1 MPVVA
6 GLRENIMTEIRD
18 IRVPPRI
25 DSLPLPEREIRRPPT
40 QDWRFQFQGQKFDYQ
55 NGRILLNNQNL
66 AELIGENLT
75 HLSAQYWT
83 LLSRRLAR
91 YRDWASLNVDDAEAL
106 GKFSALVHAFLTK
119 IFGRIK
125 KKFDETIDGVSFHL
139 EDGQLLLN
147 GVNVNAFLEMA
158 KKNRTEKGKV
168 FLKGLRNRLAV
179 LQSNRGGNP
188 NYEKIRDTVD
198 RLAAAIE
205 RELAN
210 YAPAIIQ
217 LPPPALPPGS

>member
-1 MPVVA
+1 MS
-6 GLRENIMTEIRD
+6 EIRN

-25 DSLPLPEREIRRPPT
+25 DSLPLPEREIGRKPA
-40 QDWRFQFQGQKFDYQ
+40 QDWRFTIQGQKFDFQ
-55 NGRILLNNQNL
+55 GGKILLNHQNL
-66 AELIGENLT
+66 AELISENLT

-83 LLSRRLAR
+83 TLSRRLAR
-91 YRDWASLNVDDAEAL
+91 YRDWATLHVDDPEAL
-106 GKFSALVHAFLTK
+106 AKFSALVHAFLTK

-125 KKFDETIDGVSFHL
+125 KKFDETLDGVSFHL

-158 KKNRTEKGKV
+158 KKHRTEKGRI
-168 FLKGLRNRLAV
+168 FLKGLRNRLAI

-188 NYEKIRDTVD
+188 NYEKIRETVE

-205 RELAN
+205 KELLN
-210 YAPAIIQ
+210 YSPAVIE
-217 LPPPALPPGS
+217 LPPPSLPSPSS

>member
-1 MPVVA
+1 MS
-6 GLRENIMTEIRD
+6 EIRN

-25 DSLPLPEREIRRPPT
+25 DSLPLPERETGRAPA
-40 QDWRFQFQGQKFDYQ
+40 QDWRFVIQGQKFDFQ
-55 NGRILLNNQNL
+55 GGKILLNNQNL
-66 AELIGENLT
+66 AELISENLT

-83 LLSRRLAR
+83 TLSRRLAR
-91 YRDWASLNVDDAEAL
+91 YRDWATLHVDDPEAL
-106 GKFSALVHAFLTK
+106 AKFSALLHAFLTK

-158 KKNRTEKGKV
+158 KKHRTEKGRI
-168 FLKGLRNRLAV
+168 FLKGLRNRLAI

-188 NYEKIRDTVD
+188 NYEKIRETVE
-198 RLAAAIE
+198 RLGQAIE
-205 RELAN
+205 KELLN
-210 YAPAIIQ
+210 YAPAVIE
-217 LPPPALPPGS
+217 LPPPSLPSPGS